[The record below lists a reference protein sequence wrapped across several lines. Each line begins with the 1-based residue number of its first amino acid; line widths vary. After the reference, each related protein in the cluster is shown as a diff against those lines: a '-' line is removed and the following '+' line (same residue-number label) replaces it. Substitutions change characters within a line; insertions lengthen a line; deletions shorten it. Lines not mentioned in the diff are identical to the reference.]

1 MALSCSSRLVGVKMW
16 VDPGDTHT
24 HKETHKHSVLDLHDW
39 KETDEKCV
47 FSLCYECLL
56 FRRGQPYI
64 TLKVKIDRKVM
75 ESEFVSQQVKMDY

>member
-1 MALSCSSRLVGVKMW
+1 MW

-47 FSLCYECLL
+47 FSLCYEAYFLDEDNL
-56 FRRGQPYI
+56 
-64 TLKVKIDRKVM
+64 T
-75 ESEFVSQQVKMDY
+75 